1 MGFKMRRILLSSTT
15 AFAMS
20 VCMATAGGMPEPVME
35 PEVVAAATSSSSGG
49 VIIPLLLLL
58 LIAAAV
64 SGGGSDEVV
73 AESDARI
80 KTDIEWVGMAKG
92 FPIYQY
98 RYIGTATRFEGVMAQ
113 DVANMRPDAVI
124 TRSNGVMAV
133 DYAKLGLK
141 IRVIH

>member
-1 MGFKMRRILLSSTT
+1 MRRILLSSTT

-20 VCMATAGGMPEPVME
+20 VCMASAGGIAEPVME

-49 VIIPLLLLL
+49 VIVPLLLLL
-58 LIAAAV
+58 IIAAAV
-64 SGGGSDEVV
+64 SSGSSGPDDINI
-73 AESDARI
+73 SDARV

-113 DVANMRPDAVI
+113 DVVNIRPDAVV

-133 DYAKLGLK
+133 NYSKLGLK
-141 IRVIH
+141 MRVVH

>member
-1 MGFKMRRILLSSTT
+1 MRKILLSSTT

-20 VCMATAGGMPEPVME
+20 VCMASAGGMAEPVME

-49 VIIPLLLLL
+49 IIIPLLLLL
-58 LIAAAV
+58 IVAAAV
-64 SGGGSDEVV
+64 SGGGSGGTTN
-73 AESDARI
+73 ASDARI

-113 DVANMRPDAVI
+113 DVANIRPDAVV
-124 TRSNGVMAV
+124 TYPNGLMAV
-133 DYAKLGLK
+133 NYGKLGLK
-141 IRVIH
+141 MRVIH